1 MKGNWLKTRGIGRR
15 IRYGDIAPVVAM
27 VAVLALVIFPLPPVI
42 LDFALAANITIAA
55 LVLALSL
62 FVPHALHLSTFPT
75 LLLITTL
82 FRLGLNIASTR
93 QILLNGYAGEIIT
106 AFGQLVV
113 GGNVIVG
120 LVVFIIIAI
129 IQFIVVAKGSDRV
142 AEVGARFSLDAMPG
156 KQMSIDA
163 DVRAGTLG
171 RAEAMARRRQLEQT
185 SQFYGAM
192 DGATKFVKGDAIA
205 GLLIAFVNIVGGMLI
220 GTVMNGHPLAD
231 TAQRYT
237 VLTVGDGLVSQIP
250 SLLISFAAGILITRV
265 ASPDSDTSVGSDI
278 GTQIAAQPKA
288 LFTAAAIAAGFALIP
303 GFPTIAFLLLAA
315 ALTAGGFLISRAR
328 VAGDSKAQM
337 RRNWARGDGASASG
351 GTPADAGLSCPLR
364 VRVNAALLSRLSET
378 ELDWRLDALRDR
390 FRESGV
396 PYPGMRLTA
405 DKTLAEGMYAV
416 EIDEVVVARGTVEVP
431 RRGRDGIKAM
441 QRTEGEGG
449 ATDAATKPAGQS
461 AEAHLIDAAAQTI
474 CQRPWQFLGIQETSQ
489 LMDRLGQHYPR
500 LMALVFERTSLPVLR
515 DVLIGLLKAG
525 LHIRN
530 LRAIAEGV
538 ANSGAEGGDVGG
550 LVASVRTALANQIS
564 EQWSDED
571 GELKLVVMSTSLEA
585 FLRDRYVATAH
596 DHHFDLSAE
605 TYRRI
610 VAELLDA
617 MRSVWPI
624 HQRAVLVTGTDLRR
638 TLEDMLRSGERSV
651 SVVAVDELAEDRA
664 FQIVHTIEI
673 DGLET
678 EAA

>member
-1 MKGNWLKTRGIGRR
+1 MPV
-15 IRYGDIAPVVAM
+15 IALVV
-27 VAVLALVIFPLPPVI
+27 VLALVIFPLPPLL
-42 LDFALAANITIAA
+42 LDFALAANITMAS

-93 QILLNGYAGEIIT
+93 QILLDGYAGEIIL

-163 DVRAGTLG
+163 DVRAGTLN

-205 GLLIAFVNIVGGMLI
+205 GLLIAFVNIVGGILI

-237 VLTVGDGLVSQIP
+237 VLTIGDGLVSQIP

-265 ASPDSDTSVGSDI
+265 ASHDADTSVGADI
-278 GTQIAAQPKA
+278 GAQIAAQPKA
-288 LFTAAAIAAGFALIP
+288 LFTSAAIAGGFALVP
-303 GFPTIAFLLLAA
+303 GFPTFAFLLMGI
-315 ALTAGGFLISRAR
+315 ALTAGGIRVQRAR
-328 VAGDSKAQM
+328 MAGKSKAQT
-337 RRNWARGDGASASG
+337 RRDWARGDGESAASAPVD
-351 GTPADAGLSCPLR
+351 TGLLCRLR
-364 VRVNAALLSRLSET
+364 MRVNGALLARLSVV
-378 ELDWRLDALRDR
+378 ELDRRLNALRDK
-390 FRESGV
+390 FRETGV
-396 PYPGMRLTA
+396 PYPGMRLSV
-405 DKTLAEGMYAV
+405 DKALNEGAYTV
-416 EIDEVVVARGTVEVP
+416 EIDEVVIARGFVELP
-431 RRGRDGIKAM
+431 KRGRATAETM
-441 QRTEGEGG
+441 QRGISELGDEVG
-449 ATDAATKPAGQS
+449 AMKQS
-461 AEAHLIDAAAQTI
+461 GPTMETRLVDAAAEVI
-474 CQRPWQFLGIQETSQ
+474 CRRPWQFLGIQETSQ
-489 LMDRLGQHYPR
+489 LMDRLGQHSPR
-500 LMALVFERTSLPVLR
+500 LVALVLERTTLPVLR
-515 DVLIGLLKAG
+515 EVLITLLKAG

-538 ANSGAEGGDVGG
+538 ANSGADGGDVCG
-550 LVASVRTALANQIS
+550 LVASARTALASQIS
-564 EQWSDED
+564 MQWSNED
-571 GELKLVVMSTSLEA
+571 GELKVVVMSAPLEA
-585 FLRDRYVATAH
+585 FLRGRYVATAY
-596 DHHFDLSAE
+596 DRHFDLN
-605 TYRRI
+605 TDIYRRVI
-610 VAELLDA
+610 EELLDA
-617 MRSVWPI
+617 I
-624 HQRAVLVTGTDLRR
+624 HEAWTIHPQAVLMTGADLRKA
-638 TLEDMLRSGERSV
+638 LEDMLHNGEHGV
-651 SVVAVDELAEDRA
+651 AVVAVEELAEGHA
-664 FQIVHTIEI
+664 FQIVRTVEI

-678 EAA
+678 EVS